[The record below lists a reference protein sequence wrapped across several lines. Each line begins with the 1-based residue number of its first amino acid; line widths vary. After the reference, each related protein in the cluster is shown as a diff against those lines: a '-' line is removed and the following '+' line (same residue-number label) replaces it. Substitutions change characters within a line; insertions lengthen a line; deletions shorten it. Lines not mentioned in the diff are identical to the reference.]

1 VNKVVVAI
9 LGVMAALVVAVGITI
24 IVVVAGGD
32 DESTT
37 SGSGDPTPDDSS
49 GPARSEGELR
59 LLGGEPL
66 TLDPALAQDATSA
79 VYIVEIFGGLVT
91 LDTELALQPDL
102 AAELPSEANGGK
114 VANPD
119 GTVTYTFRLRDNL
132 QFHDRKPVTADDVKY
147 SLERAADPATQSL
160 VSEFFLGDIVGVKEK
175 LDGQAE
181 EIGGV
186 KVIDDATIAITIER
200 DLPNFLYKLTYP
212 VAYVVDQSQVEDD
225 ENWTRRP
232 NGTGPYALQEWALGE
247 RIVLEANPRYHLG
260 APNVETVRYLLAG
273 SALTLYESGEIDVT
287 GVGIDDLERIQDP
300 NEPLNAEYRSGERL
314 AVDYIGFNV
323 NAEPFNDPLVR
334 EAFALAIDREQIAS
348 AIFHDAIPVATGI
361 VMPGLP
367 SYNANANGPAFDPER
382 ARQLLEQSSYEGADG
397 LPDITLAES
406 GTGASSGPG
415 TAAIVEMWRDN
426 LGVEVQI
433 EQAESSTFFQ
443 NVDEGL
449 YQMYLQ
455 GWIMDY
461 PDEEN
466 ILNLHFDSESPN
478 NDSNY
483 SNPEVDRVLREALL
497 EQNAQQRITL
507 YRQAEDM
514 VLDDTAW
521 IPLFND
527 RFHVLVKPYVQNYQI
542 PPAIVPRL
550 RFVELDAQ

>member
-1 VNKVVVAI
+1 
-9 LGVMAALVVAVGITI
+9 
-24 IVVVAGGD
+24 
-32 DESTT
+32 
-37 SGSGDPTPDDSS
+37 
-49 GPARSEGELR
+49 

-102 AAELPSEANGGK
+102 AAELPTTQNGGK
-114 VANPD
+114 VVNPD

-132 QFHDRKPVTADDVKY
+132 QFHDRKPVTADDVKF

-186 KVIDDATIAITIER
+186 KVVDDATIAITIER

-212 VAYVVDQSQVEDD
+212 VAYVVDQTQVEDD

-247 RIVLEANPRYHLG
+247 RIILEANPRYHLG

-323 NAEPFNDPLVR
+323 NSEPFNDPLVR
-334 EAFALAIDREQIAS
+334 EAFALAIDREQIAQ

-367 SYNANANGPAFDPER
+367 SYDEAATGTAFDPER
-382 ARQLLEQSSYEGADG
+382 AQQLLEQSTYEGADG

-415 TAAIVEMWRDN
+415 TAAIVEMWRVN
-426 LGVEVQI
+426 LGVEVEI

-449 YQMYLQ
+449 YQMYIQ

-497 EQNAQQRITL
+497 EQNAQERITL
-507 YRQAEDM
+507 YRQAEQM

-521 IPLFND
+521 ITLFND

-542 PPAIVPRL
+542 PAAIVPRL
-550 RFVELDAQ
+550 RFVELEAQ